1 MNDLETPIESSNI
14 DEVNLIEVYNSLLE
28 SKKFIILFSALITI
42 IGIIYSLWVPK
53 IWTSSALLTVAESSN
68 SSFSNSSAM
77 GGLASIASL
86 GMSDGNSRK
95 GSKAIAIAQ
104 SREFFDHL
112 LTFENV
118 LANLMAVKSFN
129 AEESSNIY
137 DESTYDAV
145 KKRWIAS
152 QPANWIAY
160 KEYNEVLT
168 IAFDAK
174 SNFVTM
180 SVSHRSPKFAQEF
193 LELIIRELNLLSR
206 NRALQQSQASLN
218 YLYEE
223 LGSSQLNDV
232 RLAISQLI
240 ETQLKTQMLARVKV
254 DYSLESVDKP
264 YFPNERS
271 SPQRKKITF
280 LALFLGIFLSTFFV
294 LIRFFLKKNLN

>member
-1 MNDLETPIESSNI
+1 
-14 DEVNLIEVYNSLLE
+14 
-28 SKKFIILFSALITI
+28 
-42 IGIIYSLWVPK
+42 
-53 IWTSSALLTVAESSN
+53 
-68 SSFSNSSAM
+68 M

-86 GMSDGNSRK
+86 GMSDGNSKK

-118 LANLMAVKSFN
+118 LVNLMAVKSFN

-137 DESTYDAV
+137 DESTYDSV

-152 QPANWIAY
+152 QPPNWIAY

-168 IAFDAK
+168 INFDAK

-180 SVSHRSPKFAQEF
+180 SVSHRSPQFAQEF

-264 YFPNERS
+264 YFPNERT

-280 LALFLGIFLSTFFV
+280 IALFLGIFLSTFLV
-294 LIRFFLKKNLN
+294 LIRFFLKKSLN